1 MAMTTI
7 DLRESP
13 SKSRAA
19 DVNPIESFTVSPPQS
34 PHFEIPTQLWVLF
47 CIAGALILVSTM
59 ALFLYG
65 QVSIGI

>member
-1 MAMTTI
+1 MTAI
-7 DLRESP
+7 DLAKSP
-13 SKSRAA
+13 STSSAA
-19 DVNPIESFTVSPPQS
+19 DNDPFTVSPPQS

-47 CIAGALILVSTM
+47 CIAGALTLASTM